1 MTCTSATHT
10 LLHALP
16 LALPVSDRVRVCKQ
30 PSAVLNLKTEKAK
43 DFMGFPGQP
52 ACEHIV
58 LQGAQLMEIQWA
70 MLIRPCAAAQLK
82 LRQLN

>member
-1 MTCTSATHT
+1 
-10 LLHALP
+10 
-16 LALPVSDRVRVCKQ
+16 
-30 PSAVLNLKTEKAK
+30 
-43 DFMGFPGQP
+43 MGFPGQP